1 MRFTNLTRTAGIGSN
16 CYRLDLENDS
26 VILDCGMHPEHVGR
40 DSTPLL
46 ENLGS
51 NDIRST
57 ILTHA
62 HQDHVGCLPLLQSQH
77 PVMPVLMTAGTA
89 RIADVMLHN
98 SVNVMMRQQEQLSL
112 SEPPLFGHRSV
123 EHAARHWRTC
133 PLERPL
139 TLDGDRASQ
148 ESHDPTVTF
157 HDAGHILG
165 SAGVMIRAEGKK
177 FFYTGDVNFQ
187 DQTIQ
192 TGARFPEEPID
203 VLVMETTRGDA
214 VLPENFTRQK
224 EEERFSTAVAD
235 ALKEGASVTIP
246 VFALGKTQEVMAL
259 VWRMQQEKII
269 PPTPL
274 YVGGLS
280 SKITAIYDS
289 MASMVPRKLPQ
300 LHLMDAV
307 APYIA
312 GSQEIQSLNPRK
324 RAIYALS
331 SGMMSEHTLSN
342 IFVRKV
348 LPDPAQYLF
357 FVGYA
362 DPNSP
367 AGAVRRAEQG
377 SSIQLGEQGDTVPFN
392 CHREEFIFS
401 AHSRREDILNYAIK
415 VRPKTI
421 LLVHGDQAAIEWFTR
436 KLYEALPGTTVLSPP
451 PGIPIEL

>member
-46 ENLGS
+46 ENLAS

-62 HQDHVGCLPLLQSQH
+62 HQDHVGCLPLLQSQY

-377 SSIQLGEQGDTVPFN
+377 SSIQLGEQGDSVPFH

-421 LLVHGDQAAIEWFTR
+421 LLVHGDQAAIGWFTR